1 MYVMYVCM
9 LCYVME
15 WDGMGWD
22 GMEWNVCMY
31 VMHVMYVQ
39 LGIVQEFTV

>member
-22 GMEWNVCMY
+22 GMECMY
-31 VMHVMYVQ
+31 VCNACNVCTA
-39 LGIVQEFTV
+39 GIVQEFTV